1 MYLTLHVVQ
10 RTFISA
16 IHHNRVAGQHDGDN
30 LEETTME
37 QAHTIPTAQKTRGR
51 PRKAVP
57 VAAPTQFP
65 GKVIR
70 LKSRPR
76 LAVGDLVEIC
86 GKALPGNIGK
96 RAVIR
101 EFEDGGWI
109 KIESVIYMLDG
120 RNLETGEVTRN
131 SSRFGRLTQ
140 ENLYRLDNARLTGVM
155 RRIK

>member
-1 MYLTLHVVQ
+1 M
-10 RTFISA
+10 A
-16 IHHNRVAGQHDGDN
+16 
-30 LEETTME
+30 
-37 QAHTIPTAQKTRGR
+37 QAHTLPTAPVRRGR
-51 PRKAVP
+51 PRKAAP

-76 LAVGDLVEIC
+76 LVVGDLVEIC

-96 RAVIR
+96 LAVIK
-101 EFEDGGWI
+101 EFDDKGFV
-109 KIESVIYMLDG
+109 KVESVLYMLDA

-131 SSRFGRLTQ
+131 ESRFGRLLP
-140 ENLYRLDNARLTGVM
+140 ENLYRLDNSRQAEVT